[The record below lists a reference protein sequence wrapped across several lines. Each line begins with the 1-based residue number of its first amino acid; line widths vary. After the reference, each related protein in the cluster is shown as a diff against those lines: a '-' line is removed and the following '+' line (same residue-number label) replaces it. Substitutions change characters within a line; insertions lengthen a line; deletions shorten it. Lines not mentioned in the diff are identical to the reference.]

1 MPNLQI
7 KGIDDQLYAEL
18 KMLASE
24 ENRSV
29 SQQVLFLFKD
39 YLARKKHMR
48 ASKTP
53 AQVLLDLSGSWKDGQ
68 DSAALIAKIKKA
80 RKNSK
85 RWQWL
90 GTGSYF
96 FQCLSSYT
104 FVFIDISDTAQ
115 EGYIFRLT

>member
-1 MPNLQI
+1 MSNLQI

-18 KMLASE
+18 KKLASE

-53 AQVLLDLSGSWKDGQ
+53 AQVLLDLSGSWEDEQ
-68 DSAALIAKIKKA
+68 DSAALIAKVKKA
-80 RKNSK
+80 RKDSK
-85 RWQWL
+85 RLQK
-90 GTGSYF
+90 GF
-96 FQCLSSYT
+96 
-104 FVFIDISDTAQ
+104 
-115 EGYIFRLT
+115 